1 MAEKKILIV
10 GAGFGGIRCALDL
23 AERHIDGIKITLVNP
38 TPHFEYHATLYRLL
52 TGRSPLETCIPLRDI
67 FSHKK
72 NIEVVED
79 YITDVQFKKN
89 MALGKSGSKYRYD
102 YLVLGLGS
110 KTAYY
115 DIYGLKDLS
124 FTLKSVTDA
133 LKLKR
138 HLHELFSSHVVVV
151 GGGATGVEVA
161 GELALYTKK
170 VAEHHLENIPLLEI
184 DLITSSERLVPQ
196 LPIDISIELARRLQ
210 DLGVNLYFNRR
221 VTKEEVDE
229 VYMKDMSI
237 KSKTVIWAA
246 GVEGNELYKKIGLP
260 VNKKGQVM
268 VDKYLRPI
276 KLMMDDRKSK
286 IDLENRRS
294 RVENQ
299 SSTIYHQNL
308 SSTIDSLSSNIFI
321 LGDGADTQFSGMAE
335 TAIQH
340 GKLTAE
346 NIVRS
351 IHGQPDRL
359 ELWHI
364 DEPIYAIPAGN
375 NWAAVSMNGM
385 NFYGHVGWWIRRFMQ
400 LQFLFSILPFS
411 KALTAWRED
420 GILWES
426 CPVCNGE
433 IF

>member
-1 MAEKKILIV
+1 MDEKKILIV

-23 AERHIDGIKITLVNP
+23 VEHHLDNVKITLVNP

-52 TGRSPLETCIPLRDI
+52 TGKSALETCIPLRDI
-67 FSHKK
+67 FSHKR
-72 NIEVVED
+72 NVIIEED
-79 YITDVQFKKN
+79 LITDVNFKKKY
-89 MALGKSGSKYRYD
+89 AVGKYGAKYQYD
-102 YLVLGLGS
+102 YIILAVGS
-110 KTAYY
+110 ETAYY
-115 DIYGLKDLS
+115 DISGLKDLS

-133 LKLKR
+133 LKLKQ
-138 HLHELFSSHVVVV
+138 HLHEVFSSHVIVV

-170 VAEHHLENIPLLEI
+170 VAEKHSEHIPLLTI
-184 DLITSSERLVPQ
+184 DLITSGERLISQ
-196 LPIDISIELARRLQ
+196 LPLDISIGISRRLRE
-210 DLGVNLYFNRR
+210 LGVNLYFNRR

-229 VYMKDMSI
+229 VYMKDMSL

-246 GVEGNELYKKIGLP
+246 GVQGNEFYRKIGLP

-276 KLMMDDRKSK
+276 NLMLVDRNWKLDKEVRNLK
-286 IDLENRRS
+286 LEN
-294 RVENQ
+294 Q
-299 SSTIYHQNL
+299 T
-308 SSTIDSLSSNIFI
+308 SNIQLQDPASSFKHLTSNVYI
-321 LGDGADTQFSGMAE
+321 IGDGADTPFSGMAE

-340 GKLTAE
+340 GKITAE

-351 IHGQPDRL
+351 IHNQPLRL
-359 ELWHI
+359 ISAYLE
-364 DEPIYAIPAGN
+364 EPIYAIPVGN
-375 NWAAVSMNGM
+375 DWAAVSMHGM
-385 NFYGHVGWWIRRFMQ
+385 NFYGRVGWYIRRFMQ
-400 LQFLFSILPFS
+400 LQFLLSILPFS

-426 CPVCNGE
+426 CPVCRGE